1 MLRCQHVNPILKTI
15 KSSDMLFITPQGL
28 MDNLEP
34 EKYALIKVEG
44 DLKRHEI
51 KITLAYN
58 SQYMNSAKFN

>member
-1 MLRCQHVNPILKTI
+1 
-15 KSSDMLFITPQGL
+15 MLFITPQGL